1 MKTNNK
7 NDKKKTLKTVLF
19 FVALCIIGGC
29 VGFCIGVLSG
39 QVDIF
44 DFTSLKEPIKNAIIY
59 ITPVVLIIIFG
70 FVFIYSL
77 TGYFKSKKAIAQWDG
92 ENEEYI
98 DKVETKLGIIISIL
112 TIGLVLVYCL
122 FSVCAYA
129 QFFLMTD
136 EQFFNI
142 FPLTALVYFTFFTTI
157 FYNTFMQRA
166 CVQLVKKINPEK
178 KGDTLSVNFQ
188 KEWEQS
194 MDEAQRLMLYET
206 GYRTYKIM
214 NYVLTIAWLICTL
227 GIMFGMGLMPSLV
240 VSFLWLTSTITYS
253 VYGYKIEHKNKKR

>member
-1 MKTNNK
+1 MKTNK
-7 NDKKKTLKTVLF
+7 TNDKTKALITILI
-19 FVALCIIGGC
+19 FVGFCLLGGC
-29 VGFCIGVLSG
+29 VGLFIGTLAG
-39 QVDIF
+39 NTAGF
-44 DFTSLKEPIKNAIIY
+44 DLLPLKAFVKNAFIY
-59 ITPVVLIIIFG
+59 AAPVILIIVFAI
-70 FVFIYSL
+70 VFIYSL

-194 MDEAQRLMLYET
+194 MDEAQKLMLYEA
-206 GYRTYKIM
+206 GYRTFKVM

-227 GIMFGMGLMPSLV
+227 GIMFGMGLMPSLI